1 MSARRPVFTVLAEG
15 RLGLEG
21 AKTAASAVRYLPD
34 RVAALIDGEHA
45 GADAADVLGFG
56 RGVPVVGSLEE
67 ALAARPAPEALLIG
81 VAPQGGALP
90 DAWRPLLRDAM
101 AAGLDVWA
109 GLHDFLADD
118 PELAAAADRHGV
130 RLVDLRRPPEDLPV
144 ATGRVADTGA
154 FRVLTVGTDCNVGK
168 MTTTLEVRAELE
180 RRGVACGFGATGQT
194 GILIEGRGV
203 AVDAVVAD
211 FVAGAAEVVTL
222 EAAGE
227 IPPRTGPF
235 AAERG
240 TGLTR
245 AAPDVSAETSLD
257 DRGPG
262 AAPGRAGG
270 GREESVSAETSPD
283 RGGGIGDREG
293 GSTGAAALPRPDVV
307 LVEGQGSLLHPGYS
321 GVTLGLVH
329 GVMPQAMIL
338 CWMPSRETIYSGRYD
353 WVEIP
358 PLEEV
363 VRRYEDAS
371 GWIRPPEPSRVV
383 GISATTY
390 DLPEAEARGAV
401 ERARESTGLPVT
413 DPVRF
418 GPGPLADAV
427 EAAMR

>member
-1 MSARRPVFTVLAEG
+1 MSGGRPVFAVLAEG

-34 RVAALIDGEHA
+34 RVAALIDEEHA
-45 GADAADVLGFG
+45 GRTAADVLGFG
-56 RGVPVVGSLEE
+56 EGVPVVAGLEE
-67 ALAARPAPEALLIG
+67 ALAAGPVPDALLVG

-90 DAWRPLLRDAM
+90 DAWRPLLRSAM
-101 AAGLDVWA
+101 EAGLDIWA

-118 PELAAAADRHGV
+118 PELGAAADRHGV
-130 RLVDLRRPPEDLPV
+130 RLVDLRRPPEELPV
-144 ATGRVADTGA
+144 ATGRARATDA

-168 MTTTLEVRAELE
+168 MTATLELRAELE

-194 GILIEGRGV
+194 GILIEGRGI

-227 IPPRTGPF
+227 IPPWTGPIAGGGGG
-235 AAERG
+235 AAG
-240 TGLTR
+240 
-245 AAPDVSAETSLD
+245 DVSAETS
-257 DRGPG
+257 PNT
-262 AAPGRAGG
+262 GG
-270 GREESVSAETSPD
+270 GSEEPRGEAAATSPK
-283 RGGGIGDREG
+283 
-293 GSTGAAALPRPDVV
+293 PDAV

-329 GVMPQAMIL
+329 GAMPQAMIL

-371 GWIRPPEPSRVV
+371 SWVRPPGTPRVV
-383 GISATTY
+383 AISATTY
-390 DLPEAEARGAV
+390 DLDEDEARQAV
-401 ERARESTGLPVT
+401 EEAREATGLPVT
-413 DPVRF
+413 DPIRY
-418 GPGPLADAV
+418 GAGPLADAV
-427 EAAMR
+427 ERAMG

>member
-1 MSARRPVFTVLAEG
+1 MSGERPVFAVLAEG

-34 RVAALIDGEHA
+34 RVAALIDEEHA
-45 GADAADVLGFG
+45 GRTAADILGFG
-56 RGVPVVGSLEE
+56 EGVPVVAGLEE
-67 ALAARPAPEALLIG
+67 ALAAGPAPDALLIG

-90 DAWRPLLRDAM
+90 DAWRPLLRSAM
-101 AAGLDVWA
+101 EAGLDVWA

-130 RLVDLRRPPEDLPV
+130 RLVDLRRPPEELPV
-144 ATGRVADTGA
+144 ATGRARETDA

-168 MTTTLEVRAELE
+168 MTATLELRAELE

-194 GILIEGRGV
+194 GILIEGRGI

-235 AAERG
+235 AGGGEAPVG
-240 TGLTR
+240 TPG
-245 AAPDVSAETSLD
+245 PGPSEDVSA
-257 DRGPG
+257 
-262 AAPGRAGG
+262 A
-270 GREESVSAETSPD
+270 TSPK
-283 RGGGIGDREG
+283 
-293 GSTGAAALPRPDVV
+293 PDAV

-329 GVMPQAMIL
+329 GAMPQAMIL

-363 VRRYEDAS
+363 VRRYEDAAS
-371 GWIRPPEPSRVV
+371 WVRPPGTPRVV
-383 GISATTY
+383 AISATTY
-390 DLPEAEARGAV
+390 DLDEDEARRAV
-401 ERARESTGLPVT
+401 EAAREATGLPVT
-413 DPVRF
+413 DPIRF
-418 GPGPLADAV
+418 GAGPLADAV
-427 EAAMR
+427 EGAMG